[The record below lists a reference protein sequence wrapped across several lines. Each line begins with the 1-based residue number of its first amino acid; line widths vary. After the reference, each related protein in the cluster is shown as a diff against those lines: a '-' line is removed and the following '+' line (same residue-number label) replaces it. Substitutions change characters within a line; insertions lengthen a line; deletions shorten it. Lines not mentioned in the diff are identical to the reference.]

1 MVQNIQNKKMQKEN
15 STPCEWSPAAVKNQN
30 FFPHNILFKNDRVV
44 NLKVLEKTA
53 RENGVI
59 ISPYVLNLKATL
71 KGNIKKDIPNLL
83 NLKAAT
89 PGPRREKTYQKK
101 QESTFPNTNVI
112 SHSLPPRDFMDQEKR
127 ASSGFDYKEIESPKR
142 FTKKALRKSL
152 PQMAGLALS
161 QFWNPLQKWYRNR
174 TSKINFLT
182 TQSFTPLDSKY
193 LTGSAHTVSPIRNK
207 FISRVREQSSLM
219 GFSLKPVG
227 VLVRSTP
234 ILAYKKKSL
243 AAFLIFC
250 LLGSTI
256 ISGLSFYQKTFDLKE
271 SVFKKAN
278 IAYARLNDAQNF
290 LGEQNYNQASS
301 AFAEASQNFAA
312 SLEETQKLGKITLQT
327 LELMPLSNQLSQGPK
342 ILKVGEYLATAGE
355 YLTLAVQPFQDV
367 NAIYPSQVKTS
378 EKSNHTL
385 TAAILESRDNLNIAL
400 SNLQSAKDEINK
412 VQADKLDKDIQE
424 KINLLQQNIP
434 LLEASLKNFFSFSQD
449 LLKILGH
456 EKTKRYLLLFQNN
469 NEIRATGGFIGSY
482 GLLDLDEGQIKKLEI
497 DGIYNPDGQLLEKI
511 TPPPPIRFVNTRWH
525 TRDAN
530 WFPDFPASAEKV
542 AWFFEKTG
550 EPSVDGVIAI
560 TPNLMVELL
569 KLTGPIAMPEYETTI
584 DANNF
589 VMQTQKEVE
598 LEYDQELNQP
608 KQFLADLAPR
618 VLNEILNTERP
629 QWFSLL
635 RVFSKMLAE
644 KHLLF
649 YFFDPKL
656 QDFVAGQNWDGRIK
670 DASQDYFQLVN
681 TNINGGKTDNMIKE
695 TINLTTT
702 IGGDGTV
709 VNDVEIIRQH
719 TGNYE
724 WPSINNIDYLRLYV
738 PKGSEL
744 IKAEGFDKVNLPPFS
759 YEEMQYARDPLL
771 EEIRKTSRTEE
782 TSGTTITDEFGK
794 TCFGNWISVKPQEQ
808 ARVRFQYKLPFQV
821 KPSMLNNLDKYT
833 LLAQKQAGSFG
844 SSLNL
849 KIILPSDLKLIW
861 QYPENVNISPE
872 NIISGNI
879 ILDTDKY
886 FGIAVEKN

>member
-1 MVQNIQNKKMQKEN
+1 MQKEN
-15 STPCEWSPAAVKNQN
+15 STPCGWSPAAVKNQI
-30 FFPHNILFKNDRVV
+30 FFPRNISFEDNRVV
-44 NLKVLEKTA
+44 NLKVLEKTVRA
-53 RENGVI
+53 NGVI
-59 ISPYVLNLKATL
+59 ISPYVLNLKAKL

-89 PGPRREKTYQKK
+89 PGPRQEKTYQKK
-101 QESTFPNTNVI
+101 QEPAFPNINVI
-112 SHSLPPRDFMDQEKR
+112 SNSLPPRNFMDQEKR
-127 ASSGFDYKEIESPKR
+127 ASPVFDYKEVESPDR
-142 FTKKALRKSL
+142 STKKTLRKFP
-152 PQMAGLALS
+152 PQRAGLALS
-161 QFWNPLQKWYRNR
+161 HFWNSFQKWHRSR

-182 TQSFTPLDSKY
+182 IP
-193 LTGSAHTVSPIRNK
+193 N
-207 FISRVREQSSLM
+207 
-219 GFSLKPVG
+219 FSLKPVG
-227 VLVRSTP
+227 VPVRSALVLT
-234 ILAYKKKSL
+234 YKKKSL
-243 AAFLIFC
+243 AAFIIFC
-250 LLGSTI
+250 LLGSTV

-312 SLEETQKLGKITLQT
+312 SLEETQKLGRITLQT

-342 ILKVGEYLATAGE
+342 ILKAGEYLATTGE

-367 NAIYPSQVKTS
+367 EAIYPSQIKTS
-378 EKSNHTL
+378 EKSNYTL
-385 TAAILESRDNLNIAL
+385 TDAILESHDNLNIAL
-400 SNLQSAKDEINK
+400 SNLKKAKDEINK
-412 VQADKLDKDIQE
+412 VQTDKLDQDIQE

-434 LLEASLKNFFSFSQD
+434 LLEVSLNNFFSFSQD

-511 TPPPPIRFVNTRWH
+511 TPPPPIRFTNTRWH

-550 EPSVDGVIAI
+550 EPSVDGVIAL

-569 KLTGPIAMPEYETTI
+569 KLTGPIEMPEYGTTI

-589 VMQTQKEVE
+589 VMQTQREVE
-598 LEYDQELNQP
+598 LEYDRKLNQP

-618 VLNEILNTERP
+618 VLNKILNTERP
-629 QWFSLL
+629 QWLSLL
-635 RVFSKMLAE
+635 PVFSKMLAE

-649 YFFDPKL
+649 YFFDPEL
-656 QDFVAGQNWDGRIK
+656 QNFVAGQNWDGRIK
-670 DASQDYFQLVN
+670 DASQDYFELVN
-681 TNINGGKTDNMIKE
+681 TNINGGKTDNIIKE

-702 IGGDGTV
+702 ISEDGTV
-709 VNDVEIIRQH
+709 INDVEIIRQH

-782 TSGTTITDEFGK
+782 TSGTTITEEFGK

-861 QYPENVNISPE
+861 QYPENVSLSPE

-886 FGIAVEKN
+886 FGIAVEKK

>member
-1 MVQNIQNKKMQKEN
+1 MQKEN
-15 STPCEWSPAAVKNQN
+15 STPCGWSPAAVKNQN
-30 FFPHNILFKNDRVV
+30 FFPHNILLEDDRVV
-44 NLKVLEKTA
+44 NLKVLEETA
-53 RENGVI
+53 HQKGVI

-71 KGNIKKDIPNLL
+71 ERNIQKDIPNLL
-83 NLKAAT
+83 DLKTAT
-89 PGPRREKTYQKK
+89 PGPCREKTYQKK
-101 QESTFPNTNVI
+101 QELTFPNTNII

-127 ASSGFDYKEIESPKR
+127 ASPVFDYKEVEFPDRFTEEALLESPP
-142 FTKKALRKSL
+142 
-152 PQMAGLALS
+152 PQRAGLALS
-161 QFWNPLQKWYRNR
+161 QFWNSLQKWYRDQ

-182 TQSFTPLDSKY
+182 TPSF
-193 LTGSAHTVSPIRNK
+193 N
-207 FISRVREQSSLM
+207 
-219 GFSLKPVG
+219 LKPVG
-227 VLVRSTP
+227 VPIRSNPALT
-234 ILAYKKKSL
+234 YKKKSL
-243 AAFLIFC
+243 AAFIIFC

-271 SVFKKAN
+271 SVFTKAN

-342 ILKVGEYLATAGE
+342 ILKVGEYLATTGE

-367 NAIYPSQVKTS
+367 EAIYPSQVKTS

-400 SNLQSAKDEINK
+400 SNLQNAKAEINK
-412 VQADKLDKDIQE
+412 VQVDKLDKDIQE

-434 LLEASLKNFFSFSQD
+434 LLEASLNNFFSFSQD

-511 TPPPPIRFVNTRWH
+511 TPPPPIRFINTRWH

-550 EPSVDGVIAI
+550 APSVDGVIAV

-589 VMQTQKEVE
+589 VMQTQREVE
-598 LEYDQELNQP
+598 LEYDRKLNQP

-629 QWFSLL
+629 QWLSLL
-635 RVFSKMLAE
+635 RVFSEMLAE

-649 YFFDPKL
+649 YFFDPEL
-656 QDFVAGQNWDGRIK
+656 QNFVAGQNWDGRIK
-670 DASQDYFQLVN
+670 DASQDYFELVN

-771 EEIRKTSRTEE
+771 EEIRKTSRIEE
-782 TSGTTITDEFGK
+782 TSGTTITEEFGK

-861 QYPENVNISPE
+861 QYPENVSLSPE
-872 NIISGNI
+872 NIVSGNI

-886 FGIAVEKN
+886 FGIAVEKK